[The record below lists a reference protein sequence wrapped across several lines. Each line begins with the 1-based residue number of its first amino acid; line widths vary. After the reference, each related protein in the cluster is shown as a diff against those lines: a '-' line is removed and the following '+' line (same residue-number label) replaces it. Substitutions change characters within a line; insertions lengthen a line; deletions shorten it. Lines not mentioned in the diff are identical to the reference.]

1 MPDGG
6 DVVIVGGGVMGCAS
20 ALELAKAGAK
30 VVVLE
35 RSVPG
40 AEASSAAAGIIGA
53 QIESAVNDAGFE
65 LARQS
70 RARYPA
76 WAEQLK
82 KATGIDVGYRQ
93 CGALRVV
100 FDEAAKTELVGEFA
114 WQEKAGLPVE
124 KVEREKLRALEPKI
138 DP

>member
-1 MPDGG
+1 MPNGG

-30 VVVLE
+30 VIVLE

-40 AEASSAAAGIIGA
+40 AEASSAAAGILGA
-53 QIESAVNDAGFE
+53 QVETAEGDSGFE

-82 KATGIDVGYRQ
+82 SDGQGLCSFFAAV
-93 CGALRVV
+93 AARVRLQRYSTSYGGPPH
-100 FDEAAKTELVGEFA
+100 AAH
-114 WQEKAGLPVE
+114 
-124 KVEREKLRALEPKI
+124 
-138 DP
+138 

>member
-30 VVVLE
+30 VIVLE

-40 AEASSAAAGIIGA
+40 AEASSAAAGILGA
-53 QIESAVNDAGFE
+53 QVETAEGDPGFE

-70 RARYPA
+70 RERYPA

-82 KATGIDVGYRQ
+82 SATGIDIGYRQ
-93 CGALRVV
+93 CGILRVV
-100 FDEAAKTELVGEFA
+100 FDEAAKDQMLSEAA
-114 WQEKAGLPVE
+114 WQQRSGL
-124 KVEREKLRALEPKI
+124 
-138 DP
+138 